1 MVLNNTLK
9 FQERKL
15 SERLVTLLGGDDI
28 ARKDAKAFSKQV
40 VAENVSDTLFH
51 INDIHTGL
59 ALSILWSIK
68 SAPIS
73 ERSREILLGVKGE
86 AQFEQ
91 LITTLFRPQILV
103 PVELTV

>member
-1 MVLNNTLK
+1 
-9 FQERKL
+9 
-15 SERLVTLLGGDDI
+15 LGGDDI
-28 ARKDAKAFSKQV
+28 ARRDARVFSHQV
-40 VAENVSDTLFH
+40 VADDAKDTLFH
-51 INDIHTGL
+51 IDDIHMGL
-59 ALSILWSIK
+59 ALSILWSIR

-73 ERSREILLGVKGE
+73 ERSRQILLGVKGE